1 MVIFQREECW
11 PFLSNKNPN
20 PVTSMSLSAEV
31 NTRLLH
37 KASKIVE
44 VLDVHQERL
53 ALKAFCLASADDSS
67 VKNSW
72 ILQTLQ
78 KK

>member
-1 MVIFQREECW
+1 
-11 PFLSNKNPN
+11 
-20 PVTSMSLSAEV
+20 MSLSAEV